1 MLAYLFILLALALRF
16 ISIPISVAPVGAA
29 LLFFGARGPRKHA
42 WIPVLMLALG
52 DLLLTKLVYSY
63 PYTLDHVV
71 TIGWYA
77 AVIAMGTL
85 LRENSRPVRIAGAAL
100 AMSVGFFV
108 ISNFAVWMVWGMYP
122 HTLTGLTECYA
133 AAIPFYRGQIVSD
146 LLGTA
151 IMFSIPS
158 LLGFLAPQP
167 AKA

>member
-1 MLAYLFILLALALRF
+1 MLAYLFVVLALMLRF
-16 ISIPISVAPVGAA
+16 VSIPISFAPVGAA
-29 LLFFGARGPRKHA
+29 LLFFGARGPRKHM

-71 TIGWYA
+71 TIAWYA

-85 LRENSRPVRIAGAAL
+85 LREDSRPRRVAGAAL

-122 HTLTGLTECYA
+122 HTLSGLAACYA
-133 AAIPFYRGQIVSD
+133 AAVPFFRGQIVSD
-146 LLGTA
+146 LLSTA
-151 IMFSIPS
+151 VMFSIPS
-158 LLGFLAPQP
+158 VLALLHPQP